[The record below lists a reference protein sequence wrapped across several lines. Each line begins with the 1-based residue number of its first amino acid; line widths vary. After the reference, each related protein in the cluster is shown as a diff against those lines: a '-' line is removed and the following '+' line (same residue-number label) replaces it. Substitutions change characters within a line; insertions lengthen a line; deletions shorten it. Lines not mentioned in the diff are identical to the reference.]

1 MPTPIT
7 WVPFDEASKPKL
19 RRGPHQMAKLKR
31 LPWPYCKRCGLL
43 ALKND
48 VTRRALRAE
57 CVTLEDA

>member
-7 WVPFDEASKPKL
+7 WVPFDESAKPKL
-19 RRGPHQMAKLKR
+19 RRGPHQMTKLKR
-31 LPWPYCKRCGLL
+31 LPWAHCKRCGLL